1 MKSYFLRKFFIR
13 LRYWEY
19 WNSTIV
25 YLPLYPYW
33 LWLSIKSGSID
44 FLTTAN
50 PSIKNGGYIMESK
63 YDVYKL
69 LPSNTYPSTI
79 HFNKDKQNIDI
90 QYLISNSKLT
100 YPLIA
105 KPDYGEKG
113 IAVKKINSAE
123 ELEDYTKKMPVP
135 FLIQEYIP
143 YDNEVGI
150 FYWRMPNSDKG
161 HISGIVAKEQV
172 VIVGN
177 GKSTIE
183 ELVLSNDRY
192 LLQLEQVRQTYPTRI
207 HHVLPKGES
216 MVLIPYG
223 NHARGS
229 KFTDISHKI
238 TDKLTDTIDKICRQ
252 VDGFYY
258 GRLDIRYNTWED
270 LEEGKNLSIIELNG
284 SGSEPTHIYD
294 PKHSITDAWRI
305 IIQHWNILYKIS
317 KANRKLGVK
326 FNSFIAVRKDERS
339 FKKILKQLNQHTW

>member
-1 MKSYFLRKFFIR
+1 MKSYFLRKVIIR
-13 LRYWEY
+13 LRHWEY

-25 YLPLYPYW
+25 YLPMYPYW

-44 FLTTAN
+44 FLTAAN

-69 LPSNTYPSTI
+69 LPSNTHPSTI
-79 HFNKDKQNIDI
+79 HFNKRKQNIDI
-90 QYLISNSKLT
+90 QHLISNSKLT

-113 IAVKKINSAE
+113 IAVKKVNSAK
-123 ELEDYTKKMPVP
+123 ELEEYARKMPVP

-143 YDNEVGI
+143 HDNEVGI

-172 VIVGN
+172 VIVGD
-177 GKSTIE
+177 GISSIE
-183 ELVLSNDRY
+183 KLVLSNDRY
-192 LLQLEQVRQTYPTRI
+192 LLQLEQVREAYPTRMSE
-207 HHVLPKGES
+207 VLPKGES

-238 TDKLTDTIDKICRQ
+238 TDKLINTIDKLCQQI
-252 VDGFYY
+252 DGFYY
-258 GRLDIRYNTWED
+258 GRLDIRYNTWEE

-294 PKHSITDAWRI
+294 PKYSIFKAWSI
-305 IIQHWNILYKIS
+305 IIQHWDILYKIS

-339 FKKILKQLNQHTW
+339 FKNILKQLNQHTW